1 MDGFPATGSPMLPKL
16 IIIAFLLAI
25 VASLA
30 SGMFF
35 LIRDPSN
42 RKRTV
47 NALTVRISLSLLLI
61 AFLVL
66 AYFMGWIQPH
76 GIVD

>member
-42 RKRTV
+42 HKRTV

-61 AFLVL
+61 VFLVL